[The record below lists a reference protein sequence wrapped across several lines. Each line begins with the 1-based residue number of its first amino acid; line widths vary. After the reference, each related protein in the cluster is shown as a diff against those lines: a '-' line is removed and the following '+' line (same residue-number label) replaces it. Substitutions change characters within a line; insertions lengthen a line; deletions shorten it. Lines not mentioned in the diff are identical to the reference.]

1 MHMKLRIVE
10 QVKALL
16 ASYWFIPALCA
27 AAAIVLALGATMLD
41 GLAISGRIP
50 PLPFFSGASP
60 SGTRAILSTIA
71 GSSISVAGVVF
82 SIAMVVLSMASSQ
95 FGPRLLPNFFRRKS
109 TQVVFGG
116 FIATFISA
124 LLVLVQVA
132 EQDPGPS
139 PHSYAVGLSVTFAV
153 LSFALLVYFL
163 QSVTSFIQVSRII
176 DEVAQDL
183 VATLHDATIPC
194 DGSEEDAAAG
204 NGEAGMKAFEEQ
216 GVAITAPCG
225 GYIQAIDIEGVLD
238 CASARELRI
247 RTLKRAGHHVS
258 KGDRLAMAMPA
269 TRFDQKTADALHELF
284 VIGLERTNS
293 QDAEY
298 ALDQLVEI
306 ALRALSPGI
315 NDPFTALNCIDRLGE
330 ALTVLA
336 QRRFPPDL
344 RRDGNGTARLLVN
357 GNSDESM
364 LAAAFNPLRQYGCAQ
379 PAVAIRLL
387 ETIAAL
393 GVRSSR
399 PRLCR
404 ALQVHAERIRD
415 ACRREIRDSSDLE
428 DIESR
433 YRAAISAGRAA
444 P

>member
-1 MHMKLRIVE
+1 MKLRIIE
-10 QVKALL
+10 QARALL

-41 GLAISGRIP
+41 GLAVSGRIP

-116 FIATFISA
+116 FIATFIAA

-163 QSVTSFIQVSRII
+163 HSVTSFIQVSRII

-204 NGEAGMKAFEEQ
+204 NGEASMKAFEEQ
-216 GVAITAPCG
+216 GMAITAPCG
-225 GYIQAIDIEGVLD
+225 GYIQAIDFEGVLE
-238 CASARELRI
+238 CASANDLRI
-247 RTLKRAGHHVS
+247 RILRRAGHHVS
-258 KGDRLAMAMPA
+258 KGDTLAMAMPA
-269 TRFDQKTADALHELF
+269 TRFDRKTADALHELF

-293 QDAEY
+293 QDAEF

-330 ALTVLA
+330 ALNVLA
-336 QRRFPPDL
+336 QRRFLPDL
-344 RRDGNGTARLLVN
+344 RHDENGVARLLVN
-357 GNSDESM
+357 GNSDEGI
-364 LAAAFNPLRQYGCAQ
+364 LASTFNPLRQYGSGH
-379 PAVAIRLL
+379 PLVAIRLL
-387 ETIAAL
+387 EAITAL
-393 GVRSSR
+393 GARSSR

-404 ALQVHAERIRD
+404 VLQDHAERIRD
-415 ACRREIRDSSDLE
+415 ACRREIKDSSDLE
-428 DIESR
+428 DVESR
-433 YRAAISAGRAA
+433 YRAATRAVCR